1 MDDDSI
7 SAISRRT
14 YLARVLLAVGITG
27 AQERA
32 EYLLVVSG
40 GVEHLLAHAVLD
52 NWHLLRR
59 EREANEAIKSL
70 TRVASE
76 GRGLITHLYFL
87 QHGGH
92 TAAVLKTSPACN
104 GGHAASEVSLIT
116 GHANGHCRER

>member
-14 YLARVLLAVGITG
+14 YLARVLLPVGIAG

-52 NWHLLRR
+52 NWHL
-59 EREANEAIKSL
+59 
-70 TRVASE
+70 
-76 GRGLITHLYFL
+76 
-87 QHGGH
+87 
-92 TAAVLKTSPACN
+92 
-104 GGHAASEVSLIT
+104 
-116 GHANGHCRER
+116 